1 MTIFQENRLTV
12 SLKRFVQ
19 LEIPKCRLVYYG
31 QNKYYGNCRLLRH
44 RERAGEGQS
53 FLLDE
58 QSGRASCAGKC
69 GFQGADI
76 NQIGAYLWDCTN
88 TEAAQR
94 IHAQAKK
101 YGPPRVRNKA
111 KEKKPRAGWDWAKRL
126 DPFPQV
132 EIADLARQRGIHQR
146 GIRRAVRLGLLWWLP
161 YRYNSIK
168 SRRQGDAWVITDR
181 TRQQAMRRRIDGEHW
196 YGGAKSK
203 LLPGC
208 SGKTEIGL
216 SEALAVSEENEII
229 IVEGGP
235 DLLAALG
242 YFPKCGVICMPSVM
256 TDFSAEARQAL
267 KHRRVLFI
275 PHADEAGR
283 KALEKWSKQLGN
295 GENLAW
301 LELDGEGVKDFN
313 DWVRSNTC

>member
-1 MTIFQENRLTV
+1 MRIFALNRRTV
-12 SLKRFVQ
+12 SLQRFVQ

-31 QNKYYGNCRLLRH
+31 QNKYYGNCRLLKH

-69 GFQGADI
+69 GFMGADI
-76 NQIGAYLWDCTN
+76 NQIGAYLWGCTN
-88 TEAAQR
+88 REAAER
-94 IHAQAKK
+94 IQAQAKK
-101 YGPPRVRNKA
+101 YGPPRIRNKA
-111 KEKKPRAGWDWAKRL
+111 KIKKSSARWAWAERL
-126 DPFPQV
+126 EPFPQL
-132 EIADLARQRGIHQR
+132 EIARLARQRGIPR
-146 GIRRAVRLGLLWWLP
+146 LGIRRAIKLGLLWLLP

-168 SRRQGDAWVITDR
+168 SRRQGDAWLITDR
-181 TRQQAMRRRIDGEHW
+181 RRQQAMRRRLDGLPW

-216 SEALAVSEENEII
+216 EEALSVSADGEII

-242 YFPKCGVICMPSVM
+242 HFAKCGVICMPSVM
-256 TDFSAEARQAL
+256 TDFSMQARRAL
-267 KHRRVLFI
+267 RDRPVLLI
-275 PHADEAGR
+275 PHADEPGR
-283 KALEKWSKQLGN
+283 KALEKWAKQLGD
-295 GENLAW
+295 GKNLEW
-301 LELDGEGVKDFN
+301 LQLDEGAKDFN
-313 DWVRSNTC
+313 DWVRAAKG